1 VYNIKCVKKNL
12 TEAQMK
18 GTLKAAVA
26 GTAIATLAGCSS
38 MVEIAERDTYAQ
50 PKWYAECAS
59 SGTEGYF
66 WNTTEYAYAC
76 GAGESRYQQASEE
89 QAYAFAM
96 NNFAKRINGNINS
109 QTYVEFDNDVRDT
122 YTKVSYIVDD
132 TRIRQHLE
140 EERSTYVYAG
150 KQYFFVKLKMP
161 KDVFDGLVAEN
172 VRLQEIAKRGE

>member
-1 VYNIKCVKKNL
+1 
-12 TEAQMK
+12 MK
-18 GTLKAAVA
+18 GITKALIAA
-26 GTAIATLAGCSS
+26 GVIGLAGCSS
-38 MVEIAERDTYAQ
+38 MVEIPERDTYAQ
-50 PKWYAECAS
+50 PKWYQKCAS

-66 WNTTEYAYAC
+66 WNSTEYAYAC

-109 QTYVEFDNDVRDT
+109 ETSVTFDNDIRDAQT
-122 YTKVSYIVDD
+122 RVSYRVTD
-132 TRIRQHLE
+132 TQIRQHLE

-161 KDVFDGLVAEN
+161 KDVFDALVAQNERYN
-172 VRLQEIAKRGE
+172 ELQRRGQ

>member
-1 VYNIKCVKKNL
+1 
-12 TEAQMK
+12 MK
-18 GTLKAAVA
+18 GISKAIVA
-26 GTAIATLAGCSS
+26 TGFVALAGCST
-38 MVEIAERDTYAQ
+38 MVEIPERDTYAQ

-96 NNFAKRINGNINS
+96 NNFAKRINGSINS
-109 QTYVEFDNDVRDT
+109 ETRVTFDNDVRDT
-122 YTKVSYIVDD
+122 YTNVSYVVDD

-140 EERSTYVYAG
+140 EERNTFVYAG

-161 KDVFDGLVAEN
+161 KDVFDALVAEN
-172 VRLQEIAKRGE
+172 VRLQEIESRGQ

>member
-1 VYNIKCVKKNL
+1 
-12 TEAQMK
+12 MK
-18 GTLKAAVA
+18 LKLATIGVA
-26 GTAIATLAGCSS
+26 TAILAGCSS
-38 MVEIAERDTYAQ
+38 TVEIEERNAYAQ

-96 NNFAKRINGNINS
+96 NNFAKRINGSVDSKTEVI
-109 QTYVEFDNDVRDT
+109 FDNDVRDT
-122 YTKVSYIVDD
+122 YTKVSYIVED

-140 EERSTYVYAG
+140 EERMTYVYAG

-161 KDVFDGLVAEN
+161 KDKFDELVAEN
-172 VRLQEIAKRGE
+172 IRMREIERPSVR